1 VGSAKKMRHFSSRP
15 ISSTG
20 SFLGVM
26 SQLRNG
32 ICPPD
37 LFKFMRGHRS
47 ILFSNSYITAFDK
60 IHPARA
66 CVIDI
71 YRKIESCLV
80 PTSLFHHPFVVTMLH
95 NTFSNWEIG
104 FFCGKKLASRSM
116 TCATGTRFLLR
127 TRTNNSLLRI
137 RRKIFKSACA
147 SGPCRNR
154 CVTGQKIF
162 FMETSIKIVFFLFIR
177 NLLIAFQVKYYWK
190 ILETR
195 ELCFPFYSSSLS

>member
-1 VGSAKKMRHFSSRP
+1 MPPRKTRPAWFIASRAINYDQIAKFNVYNSQVGGFERRSVVGSAKKMRHFSSRP

-47 ILFSNSYITAFDK
+47 ILFSNSCITAFDE
-60 IHPARA
+60 IFPARA

-104 FFCGKKLASRSM
+104 FFCGKNWRVARWRAPLARGS
-116 TCATGTRFLLR
+116 C
-127 TRTNNSLLRI
+127 
-137 RRKIFKSACA
+137 SAREPTTLCCEFA
-147 SGPCRNR
+147 AKYS
-154 CVTGQKIF
+154 
-162 FMETSIKIVFFLFIR
+162 
-177 NLLIAFQVKYYWK
+177 NLLVPLGRVVTVA
-190 ILETR
+190 
-195 ELCFPFYSSSLS
+195 

>member
-1 VGSAKKMRHFSSRP
+1 MRHFSSRP

-47 ILFSNSYITAFDK
+47 ILFSNSCITAFDE
-60 IHPARA
+60 IFPARA

-104 FFCGKKLASRSM
+104 FFCGKIGESLDDVRHWHEVPARHENQQLFV
-116 TCATGTRFLLR
+116 A
-127 TRTNNSLLRI
+127 NSPQNI
-137 RRKIFKSACA
+137 QIC
-147 SGPCRNR
+147 
-154 CVTGQKIF
+154 
-162 FMETSIKIVFFLFIR
+162 
-177 NLLIAFQVKYYWK
+177 
-190 ILETR
+190 
-195 ELCFPFYSSSLS
+195 LCLWAVS